1 MLVALVRRGEHDG
14 DLHWSR
20 IAGTVRKHTNTL
32 TQIFHDTPLY
42 CYDKEEGGSFAA
54 KTGSGR
60 TSGNVET
67 EKRARVF
74 PCRAAKIVA
83 RMAKGNCTGAGKRG
97 TWVSERPFYSFDHD
111 KLVPDKYPKEQGAT
125 TACFC
130 AIICYTYLF
139 YQHRLGTNTRY
150 RKS

>member
-1 MLVALVRRGEHDG
+1 
-14 DLHWSR
+14 
-20 IAGTVRKHTNTL
+20 
-32 TQIFHDTPLY
+32 
-42 CYDKEEGGSFAA
+42 
-54 KTGSGR
+54 
-60 TSGNVET
+60 
-67 EKRARVF
+67 
-74 PCRAAKIVA
+74 
-83 RMAKGNCTGAGKRG
+83 MAKGNCTGAGKRG

-111 KLVPDKYPKEQGAT
+111 KLVPDKYPKEQGAK